1 SYASELTVHSRT
13 VDSHGKPGSY
23 RTLDLATK
31 VEVLKQVEKEG
42 AAKQDIARKY
52 GIKPNTLSNYI
63 KNKRTIMDA
72 FENDKFKTSR
82 KRMRTGAYPKLQKAL
97 LVWIREA
104 RSNQLPLSGD
114 IVAMKAR
121 TLATMLGID
130 DFVSSD
136 GWLTRF
142 KDRLDLVFKNV
153 CGEKASVNQE
163 TCATWKDGKLREYL
177 GEYRPEDIFNAD
189 ETALFYRL
197 LPENT
202 LTFKD
207 DDCAGGKRSKERVS
221 VLIAANMTGTE
232 RCRLLVIGKA
242 AKPRCFKG
250 IKTLPVDYESNKK
263 AWMTLKIFKS
273 WITKLDR
280 KFASSNHKVLFLV
293 DHCSAHVNVPAL
305 SAIRLAFVPANTT
318 AVLQPMDQGITK
330 NVKVLYRRHL
340 LERMILCMNNSAKY
354 EVSLLSAIHM
364 LARAWDRMKQETIA
378 NCFRACGFVTAS
390 SEDAS
395 TISSEEASTS
405 ELDST
410 DFGDAPGDVNFED
423 YVAVDKAVEMCG
435 ALTDKEIVEI
445 IRPQESDYDVEDE
458 PPPKAADAAAGLAL
472 AERFLAAEGNAE
484 EAFHHIYSLQNL
496 LSAARF
502 GKKKQSKMT
511 DYFS

>member
-1 SYASELTVHSRT
+1 MANR
-13 VDSHGKPGSY
+13 GSY
-23 RTLDLATK
+23 HTLDLATK
-31 VEVLKQVEKEG
+31 VEVLKEVEKGG

-82 KRMRTGAYPKLQKAL
+82 KRLRTGAYPELEKAL

-104 RSNQLPLSGD
+104 RSNKLPLSGD
-114 IVAMKAR
+114 IIAMKAR
-121 TLATMLGID
+121 TLATMLGIN

-142 KDRLDLVFKNV
+142 KDRHDLVFKSV

-163 TCATWKDGKLREYL
+163 TCATWKDGNLREYL

-207 DDCAGGKRSKERVS
+207 DDCAGGKRSKDRVS

-232 RCRLLVIGKA
+232 RCPLLVIGKA

-263 AWMTLKIFKS
+263 AWMTNEIFKS

-280 KFASSNHKVLFLV
+280 KFASSNRKVLFLV

-318 AVLQPMDQGITK
+318 AVLQPMDQGTIK

-340 LERMILCMNNSAKY
+340 LERMMCMNNSAKY
-354 EVSLLSAIHM
+354 EASLVSAIHM
-364 LARAWDRMKQETIA
+364 LARAWDRVKQETLA
-378 NCFRACGFVTAS
+378 NCFRACGYVTAS
-390 SEDAS
+390 PEDAS
-395 TISSEEASTS
+395 AISSEEASTS

-410 DFGDAPGDVNFED
+410 DFGDALGDVNSED
-423 YVAVDKAVEMCG
+423 YVAVDKAVETCG
-435 ALTDKEIVEI
+435 ALTDKEILEI
-445 IRPQESDYDVEDE
+445 IRPQESDYDVVDE

-484 EAFHHIYSLQNL
+484 EAFRHI
-496 LSAARF
+496 
-502 GKKKQSKMT
+502 
-511 DYFS
+511 

>member
-1 SYASELTVHSRT
+1 MANR
-13 VDSHGKPGSY
+13 GSY
-23 RTLDLATK
+23 HTLDLATK
-31 VEVLKQVEKEG
+31 VEVLKEVEKGG

-72 FENDKFKTSR
+72 FENDRFKTSW
-82 KRMRTGAYPKLQKAL
+82 KRMRTGAYPELEKAL
-97 LVWIREA
+97 LFWIREA
-104 RSNQLPLSGD
+104 RSNKLPLSGD

-121 TLATMLGID
+121 TLAAMLGID

-136 GWLTRF
+136 GWLMRF
-142 KDRLDLVFKNV
+142 KDRHDLIFKSV

-177 GEYRPEDIFNAD
+177 AKYRPEDIFNAD

-197 LPENT
+197 LPEKT

-232 RCRLLVIGKA
+232 RYRLLVIGKA
-242 AKPRCFKG
+242 TKPRCFKG
-250 IKTLPVDYESNKK
+250 AKTLPVDYEANKK
-263 AWMTLKIFKS
+263 AWMTAEIFKS
-273 WITKLDR
+273 WISKLDR
-280 KFASSNHKVLFLV
+280 KFASSNCKVLFLV
-293 DHCSAHVNVPAL
+293 DDCSAHVNVPAL
-305 SAIRLAFVPANTT
+305 SAIRLAFLPANTT
-318 AVLQPMDQGITK
+318 AVLQPMDQGIIK

-340 LERMILCMNNSAKY
+340 LERMILCMDNSAKY

-364 LARAWDRMKQETIA
+364 LARAWDRVKQETIA
-378 NCFRACGFVTAS
+378 NCFRACGFMAAS

-395 TISSEEASTS
+395 EISAEEASTS
-405 ELDST
+405 ELDGT
-410 DFGDAPGDVNFED
+410 NFGYALGDVNFED
-423 YVAVDKAVEMCG
+423 YVAIDKAVETCG
-435 ALTDKEIVEI
+435 ALTDSEIVEI
-445 IRPQESDYDVEDE
+445 IRPQGATQESDDDVEGE
-458 PPPKAADAAAGLAL
+458 PQPKAVVVAAGLAP
-472 AERFLAAEGNAE
+472 AEHFFAAEGNAE
-484 EAFHHIYSLQNL
+484 EAFRHIYSLQNL

-502 GKKKQSKMT
+502 GKQKQSKMT

>member
-1 SYASELTVHSRT
+1 MANR
-13 VDSHGKPGSY
+13 GSY

-31 VEVLKQVEKEG
+31 VEVLKEVEKGG
-42 AAKQDIARKY
+42 AAKQDTARKY

-72 FENDKFKTSR
+72 FEIDKFKTSR
-82 KRMRTGAYPKLQKAL
+82 KRIRTGAYPELEKAL

-104 RSNQLPLSGD
+104 RSNKLPLSGD

-121 TLATMLGID
+121 TLAAMLGID

-142 KDRLDLVFKNV
+142 KDRHDLVFKSV

-177 GEYRPEDIFNAD
+177 AEYRPEDIFNAD
-189 ETALFYRL
+189 ETALFYQL
-197 LPENT
+197 LPEKT

-221 VLIAANMTGTE
+221 VLIATNMTGTE

-250 IKTLPVDYESNKK
+250 VKTLPVDYEANKK
-263 AWMTLKIFKS
+263 AWMTAEIFKS
-273 WITKLDR
+273 WISKLDR
-280 KFASSNHKVLFLV
+280 KFASSNRKVLFLV

-305 SAIRLAFVPANTT
+305 SAIRLAYLPANTT
-318 AVLQPMDQGITK
+318 AVLQPMDQGIIK
-330 NVKVLYRRHL
+330 NVLYRRHL
-340 LERMILCMNNSAKY
+340 LERMILCMDNSSKY

-364 LARAWDRMKQETIA
+364 
-378 NCFRACGFVTAS
+378 ACGFVAAS

-395 TISSEEASTS
+395 EISAEEASTS
-405 ELDST
+405 ELDGT
-410 DFGDAPGDVNFED
+410 DFGDALGDVSFEV
-423 YVAVDKAVEMCG
+423 YVAVDKAVETCG
-435 ALTDKEIVEI
+435 ALTDSEIVEI
-445 IRPQESDYDVEDE
+445 IRPQEATQESDDDVEGE
-458 PPPKAADAAAGLAL
+458 PQPKAADVAAGLAL
-472 AERFLAAEGNAE
+472 AERFFAAEGNAE
-484 EAFHHIYSLQNL
+484 EAFRHVYSLQNL
-496 LSAARF
+496 L
-502 GKKKQSKMT
+502 
-511 DYFS
+511 

>member
-1 SYASELTVHSRT
+1 HSRT
-13 VDSHGKPGSY
+13 VDSHGKPWL
-23 RTLDLATK
+23 TTK
-31 VEVLKQVEKEG
+31 VEVLKEVEKGG

-52 GIKPNTLSNYI
+52 GIKPNTLSNYL
-63 KNKRTIMDA
+63 KNKHTIINA

-82 KRMRTGAYPKLQKAL
+82 KRMRTGAYPELEKAL

-104 RSNQLPLSGD
+104 RSNKLPLSGD

-136 GWLTRF
+136 GLLTCF
-142 KDRLDLVFKNV
+142 KDHHGLVFKSV

-207 DDCAGGKRSKERVS
+207 DDCTGGKRSKERVS

-242 AKPRCFKG
+242 AKPKCFKG

-263 AWMTLKIFKS
+263 AWMTAEIFKS

-280 KFASSNHKVLFLV
+280 KFASSNCKVLLLV
-293 DHCSAHVNVPAL
+293 DHCSAHDPTH
-305 SAIRLAFVPANTT
+305 I
-318 AVLQPMDQGITK
+318 
-330 NVKVLYRRHL
+330 
-340 LERMILCMNNSAKY
+340 LESM
-354 EVSLLSAIHM
+354 
-364 LARAWDRMKQETIA
+364 
-378 NCFRACGFVTAS
+378 
-390 SEDAS
+390 
-395 TISSEEASTS
+395 
-405 ELDST
+405 
-410 DFGDAPGDVNFED
+410 
-423 YVAVDKAVEMCG
+423 
-435 ALTDKEIVEI
+435 
-445 IRPQESDYDVEDE
+445 
-458 PPPKAADAAAGLAL
+458 
-472 AERFLAAEGNAE
+472 
-484 EAFHHIYSLQNL
+484 
-496 LSAARF
+496 
-502 GKKKQSKMT
+502 
-511 DYFS
+511 